1 METRANGDAG
11 DETVETPRPSAP
23 PEPTTPITVRY
34 WASARAA
41 AGVETDDLSVTGP
54 LTLADVVR
62 RAAAL
67 HPGTRLPGVLE
78 ACSVLVG
85 DQPVKSRDPESVL
98 VTSGPDGRVP
108 PAVRGG
114 LSPQGRGWCRTATSL
129 KLSLPPLTVSSRTVP
144 MSRT

>member
-1 METRANGDAG
+1 METRANGDAE
-11 DETVETPRPSAP
+11 DETAV
-23 PEPTTPITVRY
+23 ITVRY

-41 AGVETDDLSVTGP
+41 AGVESDDLSVTDP
-54 LTLADVVR
+54 LTLTDVVR

-98 VTSGPDGRVP
+98 VRPGQTVEF
-108 PAVRGG
+108 
-114 LSPQGRGWCRTATSL
+114 
-129 KLSLPPLTVSSRTVP
+129 LPPFAGG
-144 MSRT
+144 